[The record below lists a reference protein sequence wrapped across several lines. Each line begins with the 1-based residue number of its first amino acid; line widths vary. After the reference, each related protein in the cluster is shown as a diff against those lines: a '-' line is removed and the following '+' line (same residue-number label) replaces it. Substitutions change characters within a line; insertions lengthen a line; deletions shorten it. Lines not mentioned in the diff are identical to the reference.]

1 MTRTASDYQRM
12 GIWRLRELARAT
24 HEEHDPE
31 AARVFVARILDMEV
45 ERRTL
50 YGDEH
55 LQGIVGSAIAPGHA
69 PGGTDIA
76 REPLAALYDRGIFTR
91 EQHEEARRWI
101 EAARLPPRQLLAV
114 LIQTRKL
121 DRRAQGTEW
130 AANYDQIAARLAHF
144 AHLLGFDGGV
154 AAGHTLHCIEDTP
167 RETST
172 CPPHDRVAAPR
183 DARERRILAERYE
196 QAQQGPRTR
205 RIRTAHQVPTFKA
218 GKAITDAAARA
229 KASLILLAKL

>member
-1 MTRTASDYQRM
+1 M
-12 GIWRLRELARAT
+12 GIWRLRELARAS

-55 LQGIVGSAIAPGHA
+55 LQGIGGCAIAPGHA
-69 PGGTDIA
+69 PGSTDVA

-101 EAARLPPRQLLAV
+101 DAARLPPRQLLAV

-130 AANYDQIAARLAHF
+130 AANYDQIAGRLAHY

-154 AAGHTLHCIEDTP
+154 AAGHTFHCIEDRQ
-167 RETST
+167 REAPAQ
-172 CPPHDRVAAPR
+172 PPHERVTVPR
-183 DARERRILAERYE
+183 DARERRILGERYE
-196 QAQQGPRTR
+196 QAQEGPRT
-205 RIRTAHQVPTFKA
+205 IRARTSHQVPTFKG